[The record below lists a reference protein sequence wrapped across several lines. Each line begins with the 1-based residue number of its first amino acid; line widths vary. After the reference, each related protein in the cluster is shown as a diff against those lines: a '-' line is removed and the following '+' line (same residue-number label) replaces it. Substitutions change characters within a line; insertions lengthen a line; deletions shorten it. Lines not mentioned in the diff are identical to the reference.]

1 MKKTIALFSLICLL
15 ISCTKETTP
24 SRIEMSPMPVVGDA
38 LPEFVANMS
47 DKTTISEKDYVDTV
61 GLFLILNTKSEEL
74 LSAAI
79 KPVNDLY
86 KTYNAVFTFCCINIS
101 NIDLSGLWAT
111 EKYQLPYSTSVVGF
125 PIGFEN
131 DEKPVM
137 YFVNHGIIQ
146 RVWASGS
153 FPSSK
158 ELEDYMTQ
166 FFHGVIID
174 FDIDPL
180 D

>member
-1 MKKTIALFSLICLL
+1 MKKTIALFTIIISLF
-15 ISCTKETTP
+15 SCTKETV
-24 SRIEMSPMPVVGDA
+24 SSDIETTPMPVVGDV
-38 LPEFVANMS
+38 LPKFTANMS
-47 DKTTISEKDYVDTV
+47 DKTTISEKDYADTV

-74 LSAAI
+74 LSETI
-79 KPVNDLY
+79 KPMNDLY

-146 RVWASGS
+146 RMWAYGS

-166 FFHGVIID
+166 FFHGIIID
-174 FDIDPL
+174 FDIE
-180 D
+180 